1 MPRRSRMAT
10 PGCYQKASMKTKERI
25 GILGG
30 TFNPVHMGHMILAQD
45 AVERL
50 DLAKLLF
57 VPCATPPHK
66 NCPDLATTRHRVAMI
81 EAAIEGDLRFELCDL
96 EVRRG
101 GVSYAADT
109 ARELADLY
117 PHAELDFIIGSD
129 SLPELHLWKN
139 VSELFRLCEFKVF
152 ERPGHLFQ
160 SLDKAKLEI
169 ASRWKEKLLANAMSC
184 HLVDVSS
191 SDIRYRVAEA
201 LSMRYLVPPAVEM
214 YICEHRL
221 YSTSKGREH

>member
-1 MPRRSRMAT
+1 
-10 PGCYQKASMKTKERI
+10 MKTTERI

-30 TFNPVHMGHMILAQD
+30 TFNPVHMGHLILAQD

-50 DLAKLLF
+50 DLVKLLL

-66 NCPDLATTRHRVAMI
+66 KCPDLASARHRVAMI

-117 PHAELDFIIGSD
+117 PCAELNFIIGAD

-152 ERPGHLFQ
+152 ERPGHLFK
-160 SLDKAKLEI
+160 SLDKAKLEL
-169 ASRWKEKLLANAMSC
+169 ASRWKEKLLANVLSC
-184 HLVDVSS
+184 HLVEISS
-191 SDIRYRVAEA
+191 SDIRYRAAEE
-201 LSMRYLVPPAVEM
+201 LSIRYLVPPAVEM

-221 YSTSKGREH
+221 YSTAKGHFH